1 MLPPALITPL
11 VVAGV
16 DIESSSYTSPAPALG
31 QTMAVTNKL
40 GDASAALDPL
50 CTREAE

>member
-16 DIESSSYTSPAPALG
+16 DIESSSSSSPDPGLN
-31 QTMAVTNKL
+31 QTMAETNKL